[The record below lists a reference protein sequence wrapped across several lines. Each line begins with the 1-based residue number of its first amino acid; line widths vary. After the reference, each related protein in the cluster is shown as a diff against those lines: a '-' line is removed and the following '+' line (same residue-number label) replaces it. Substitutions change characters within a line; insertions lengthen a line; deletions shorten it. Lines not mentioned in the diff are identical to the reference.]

1 MIDPATAKMA
11 AQLTASL
18 AKNRA
23 LRYLVAGLVLLSLLT
38 TATVIFGPWM
48 LSTQLAATL
57 RAQQQAS
64 TDGGSCEGA
73 SSDAAVLDASAG
85 SAVPSMSKEQ
95 VGNARVIWQVAQDLR
110 LGDRA
115 GVIGIAT
122 ALQESALRNLG
133 YGDRDSLGLFQQ
145 RPSSGWGAPAQIRDP
160 KLASLAFYGR
170 ASHTSN
176 PGLTDVAGWQ
186 KMTVARAAQAVQRSA
201 FPSAYAKHEKP
212 ASGLVALFRSKAP
225 AGTAAG
231 QAALDSA
238 MCGNPDA
245 AQCPA
250 TRMAVEAGL
259 TPDGLRVL
267 RCVKNGWPQITTFYG
282 VGERASNSTSDHPS
296 GRGVDVMIPQYQT
309 APGQQL
315 GQTIADWLVSNH
327 GKMGI
332 RYLIWNSRIWN
343 VERIRDGWRACGSAS
358 SCYSGPDDTAA
369 HRDHVHVSVFGDQA
383 GTSSDVTGPTGPIV
397 RPVDH
402 YTLTARFGQCSSLW
416 SRCHTGLDFAASNG
430 TPIRAIM
437 GGTVIWTQWGGAYGN
452 LTKIQHPNGVQ
463 SWYAHQTSRRVVVGD
478 TVTAGQVIG
487 AIGATG
493 NVTGPHLH
501 LEVRVRGNPVD
512 PDSWLGAHGVS
523 A

>member
-11 AQLTASL
+11 LQLTAAL
-18 AKNRA
+18 ARNRG
-23 LRYLVAGLVLLSLLT
+23 LRYLIVGLVLLSMLT
-38 TATVIFGPWM
+38 TGAVIFGPWM
-48 LSTQLAATL
+48 LTTQLAASL
-57 RAQQQAS
+57 RAQQQVQ
-64 TDGGSCEGA
+64 TDGGSCETTME
-73 SSDAAVLDASAG
+73 AAVETGRQST
-85 SAVPSMSKEQ
+85 VPSLSKEQ
-95 VGNARVIWQVAQDLR
+95 VGNARVIWQVAQTLR

-115 GVIGIAT
+115 AVIGIAT
-122 ALQESALRNLG
+122 AMQESTLRNLT

-145 RPSSGWGAPAQIRDP
+145 RPSSGWGSPTQIRTP
-160 KLASLAFYGR
+160 QLASLAFYGR
-170 ASHTSN
+170 AAHTSN
-176 PGLTDVAGWQ
+176 PGLADVAGWQ
-186 KMTVARAAQAVQRSA
+186 QMSVAHAAQSVQRSA
-201 FPSAYAKHEKP
+201 FPSAYARHEKP
-212 ASGLVALFRSKAP
+212 AAGLVALFRSKAP

-231 QAALDSA
+231 QAAIDSA
-238 MCGNPDA
+238 MCGNAQA

-259 TPDGLRVL
+259 TPDALRVL
-267 RCVKNGWPQITTFYG
+267 RCVKNGWPQISTFYG
-282 VGERASNSTSDHPS
+282 LGERASNAESDHPS
-296 GRGVDVMIPQYQT
+296 GRGVDVMIPGYQAT
-309 APGQQL
+309 AGHQL
-315 GQTIADWLVSNH
+315 GQTVAAWLVSNH
-327 GKMGI
+327 ARLGV
-332 RYLIWNSRIWN
+332 RYVIWDAHIWN
-343 VERIRDGWRACGSAS
+343 VERAKEGWRACGASA

-383 GTSSDVTGPTGPIV
+383 GAGTSGPIGPIV

-416 SRCHTGLDFAASNG
+416 SHCHTGLDFSAGTG

-437 GGTVIWTQWGGAYGN
+437 TGTVIWTRWGGAYGN

-463 SWYAHQTSRRVVVGD
+463 SWYGHQTSRRVKVGD
-478 TVTAGQVIG
+478 IVTAGQVIG

-512 PDSWLGAHGVS
+512 PDRWLASHGVS